1 MALNYIWIGFFV
13 VAFVVAL
20 IKLIV
25 FGDTEVFPAMLQSTF
40 DMAKAGFEISLGL
53 TGALTLWMG
62 IMKIGEKGG
71 VVAIMSKAISPLFT
85 RLFPEVPKNHPVF
98 GPMLMN
104 FSMNFLGLDNAA
116 TPMGLKTMEGLQELN
131 PDKKT
136 ASNAQI
142 MFLVL
147 NTSGLTL
154 IPVSIMAMKAVDQ
167 SQNPA
172 DIFIPILLTTYCST
186 LIGLISVS
194 IIQKINLFNRVILTY
209 LGTLTAVI
217 IFILIY
223 FSRIPQDQ
231 VAQISNIAAAIILL
245 GIVLSF
251 VLMSV
256 KNKVNV
262 YDSLIEGGKDG
273 FQVAIRIIPYLVGI
287 LVAIGVFRA
296 SGTLDYINGGFKWF
310 FETIGVNTDF
320 VEALPVAWMKP
331 LSGSGAR
338 AAMLDVWQQFA
349 NSDGFGGSDSFPGR
363 VASVLQ
369 GSTETTF
376 YVLAVYFGAVK
387 IKNTR
392 YAAGAGL
399 IADLAGVI
407 AAIIISYIF
416 FY

>member
-13 VAFVVAL
+13 IAFVVAL

-25 FGDTEVFPAMLQSTF
+25 FGDTEVFPAILQNTF
-40 DMAKAGFEISLGL
+40 DMAKTGFEISIGL

-71 VVAIMSKAISPLFT
+71 AVSIMSKVISPLFT
-85 RLFPEVPKNHPVF
+85 RIFPEIPKNHPVF

-131 PDKKT
+131 PDKKK

-154 IPVSIMAMKAVDQ
+154 IPVSIMAYRAANGAE
-167 SQNPA
+167 NPA
-172 DIFIPILLTTYCST
+172 DIFIPILLATYFST
-186 LIGLISVS
+186 PAGLITVA
-194 IIQKINLFNRVILTY
+194 IFQKINLLNRVVLSYLLT
-209 LGTLTAVI
+209 LSVI
-217 IFILIY
+217 IIGALVY
-223 FSRIPQDQ
+223 FSSIPQEQ
-231 VAQISNIAAAIILL
+231 VSVISNVLAAIILL
-245 GIVLSF
+245 SIVLSF
-251 VLMSV
+251 ILLAV

-262 YDSLIEGGKDG
+262 YDALIEGGKDG
-273 FQVAIRIIPYLVGI
+273 FNVAIRIIPYLVAI
-287 LVAIGVFRA
+287 LVAIGIFRT
-296 SGTLDYINGGFKWF
+296 SGALEYINDGFRWIF
-310 FETIGVNTDF
+310 SALGMNTDF
-320 VEALPVAWMKP
+320 VDALPVAWMKP

-338 AAMLDVWQQFA
+338 AAMLDVFA
-349 NSDGFGGSDSFPGR
+349 NPQLGVDSFAGK

-399 IADLAGVI
+399 IADLAGII

-416 FY
+416 FH

>member
-1 MALNYIWIGFFV
+1 MALNYIWIAFFV
-13 VAFVVAL
+13 IAFIVAL
-20 IKLIV
+20 VKLIF
-25 FGDTEVFPAMLQSTF
+25 FGDVEVFPAILQSTF
-40 DMAKAGFEISLGL
+40 DTAKLGFEISIGL

-85 RLFPEVPKNHPVF
+85 RIFPEVPRNHPVF

-136 ASNAQI
+136 ATNAQI

-154 IPVSIMAMKAVDQ
+154 IPVSIMAYRA
-167 SQNPA
+167 SNGAANPA
-172 DIFIPILLTTYCST
+172 DIFIPILLSTYFST
-186 LIGLISVS
+186 LAGLITVS
-194 IIQKINLFNRVILTY
+194 IIQKINLLNKVVLAY
-209 LGTLTAVI
+209 LGTLTVI
-217 IFILIY
+217 IVAALVY
-223 FSRIPQDQ
+223 FSSIPQEQ
-231 VAQISNIAAAIILL
+231 VTVISNVLASIILL
-245 GIVLSF
+245 GIVMLF
-251 VLMSV
+251 ILMGV

-262 YDSLIEGGKDG
+262 YEALIEGGKDG
-273 FQVAIRIIPYLVGI
+273 FNVAIKIIPYLVAI
-287 LVAIGVFRA
+287 LVAIGVFRT
-296 SGTLDYINGGFKWF
+296 SGALDYINDGFRWF
-310 FETIGVNTDF
+310 FEVIGINTDF

-338 AAMLDVWQQFA
+338 AAMLDVYA
-349 NSDGFGGSDSFPGR
+349 NPALGVDSFAGK

-387 IKNTR
+387 IKNSR

-399 IADLAGVI
+399 AADFVGVV